1 MSKQSRRFIRSIL
14 LGCSA
19 LALLI
24 WVAMDQFDIPSQT
37 MLQLA
42 LITALVMLTIIV
54 LAAVLAICWIALR
67 KWHRSRA

>member
-24 WVAMDQFDIPSQT
+24 WVAVDQFDIPTDT

-42 LITALVMLTIIV
+42 LVTGLVMLMIITM
-54 LAAVLAICWIALR
+54 AAVLAFLWIVLR
-67 KWHRSRA
+67 RWRSGGT